1 MFTDG
6 LNLLAAVFPLAVGRG
21 EEPDGGSGIAIIL
34 ISIVA
39 AILVV
44 GAILTLVARKTRG

>member
-1 MFTDG
+1 M
-6 LNLLAAVFPLAVGRG
+6 NLVTALLPLAVGRG

-39 AILVV
+39 AILVI
-44 GAILTLVARKTRG
+44 GAILTLVVRKTRG